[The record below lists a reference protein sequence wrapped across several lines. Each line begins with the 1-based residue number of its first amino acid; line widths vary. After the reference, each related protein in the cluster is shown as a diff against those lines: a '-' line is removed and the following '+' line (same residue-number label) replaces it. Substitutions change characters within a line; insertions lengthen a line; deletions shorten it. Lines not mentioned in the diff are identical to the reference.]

1 MGASESKALVERYF
15 AAMTSGDP
23 GLPDLLTDD
32 VVWWVPESSPLGGAH
47 EGKAAVLKLM
57 SGGVDLYDPNTP
69 MQLEIEQ
76 MVADEEWVAVQ
87 LVLRARTA
95 KGEDYRNHYHFA
107 FRIRG
112 EQICQVKEYLDTL
125 YAQEKLF
132 S

>member
-23 GLPDLLTDD
+23 DLPDLLTDD